1 MDTETLKT
9 FLLLANTKNFS
20 RTAEIMFVSQSAV
33 TARIKSIEAE
43 LNKTLFV
50 RNKTSVELTPHGK
63 IFIHYAKS
71 ICNLDLESKKALD
84 VSGRFTSRLSIA
96 APETI
101 WQSTVFSKFRTL
113 IEKYPNIS
121 FNVNV
126 LHSNDIIDGILDDNI
141 DIGFVLNR
149 PTHRRIET
157 VELWN
162 CSYVLVKSPALKLN
176 SRYFSP
182 DTLDDFP
189 YIDMDWGMAF
199 SNWLNTYFYPRIYPF
214 HTIHGYLCM
223 NLLLEGLGVCFL
235 PERIASSYIESGRLE
250 KIPYEYSG
258 YSPIESGFLVWPKN
272 NSSILTP
279 YLETLKA
286 AFQGESFTVNP
297 R

>member
-1 MDTETLKT
+1 MEKYLSTMQR
-9 FLLLANTKNFS
+9 A
-20 RTAEIMFVSQSAV
+20 SA
-33 TARIKSIEAE
+33 IWIWNQKPSMYP
-43 LNKTLFV
+43 L
-50 RNKTSVELTPHGK
+50 
-63 IFIHYAKS
+63 
-71 ICNLDLESKKALD
+71 
-84 VSGRFTSRLSIA
+84 RFTSRLSIA

-126 LHSNDIIDGILDDNI
+126 LHSNDIVDGILDDNI

-162 CSYVLVKSPALKLN
+162 CGYVLVKSPALKLN
-176 SRYFSP
+176 SRHFSP

-189 YIDMDWGMAF
+189 YIDMDWGWHF
-199 SNWLNTYFYPRIYPF
+199 RIGSIRIFYPRIYPF

-235 PERIASSYIESGRLE
+235 PRADRF
-250 KIPYEYSG
+250 P
-258 YSPIESGFLVWPKN
+258 PIS
-272 NSSILTP
+272 
-279 YLETLKA
+279 KA
-286 AFQGESFTVNP
+286 AGLKNTL
-297 R
+297 

>member
-1 MDTETLKT
+1 M
-9 FLLLANTKNFS
+9 
-20 RTAEIMFVSQSAV
+20 
-33 TARIKSIEAE
+33 
-43 LNKTLFV
+43 
-50 RNKTSVELTPHGK
+50 
-63 IFIHYAKS
+63 
-71 ICNLDLESKKALD
+71 
-84 VSGRFTSRLSIA
+84 
-96 APETI
+96 
-101 WQSTVFSKFRTL
+101 
-113 IEKYPNIS
+113 
-121 FNVNV
+121 
-126 LHSNDIIDGILDDNI
+126 
-141 DIGFVLNR
+141 
-149 PTHRRIET
+149 IET

-162 CSYVLVKSPALKLN
+162 CGYVLVKSPALKLN

-297 R
+297 

>member
-1 MDTETLKT
+1 MENIYPLCKEH
-9 FLLLANTKNFS
+9 L
-20 RTAEIMFVSQSAV
+20 QSGSG
-33 TARIKSIEAE
+33 I
-43 LNKTLFV
+43 
-50 RNKTSVELTPHGK
+50 
-63 IFIHYAKS
+63 
-71 ICNLDLESKKALD
+71 KKALD

-126 LHSNDIIDGILDDNI
+126 LHSNDIVDGILDDNI

-162 CSYVLVKSPALKLN
+162 CGYVLVKSPALKLN

-189 YIDMDWGMAF
+189 YIDMDWGWHF
-199 SNWLNTYFYPRIYPF
+199 RIGSIRIF
-214 HTIHGYLCM
+214 IH
-223 NLLLEGLGVCFL
+223 
-235 PERIASSYIESGRLE
+235 ESIR
-250 KIPYEYSG
+250 
-258 YSPIESGFLVWPKN
+258 
-272 NSSILTP
+272 
-279 YLETLKA
+279 
-286 AFQGESFTVNP
+286 FT
-297 R
+297 RFTGICA